1 MTKNTGHVIRIIGLV
16 IEMAGVW
23 GVVYRSRV
31 DNGQA
36 RLQLPGGSGIS
47 WPWIAVGVG
56 FVIWLTGRLVVA
68 SAARSQQKA
77 IWESQRELTP

>member
-16 IEMAGVW
+16 IEMFGVW
-23 GVVYRSRV
+23 GVY
-31 DNGQA
+31 QA
-36 RLQLPGGSGIS
+36 SAGNLKPPVQQPAGIGVS

-56 FVIWLTGRLVVA
+56 FVIWLAVRLVVA
-68 SAARSQQKA
+68 SAARSRQKA

>member
-23 GVVYRSRV
+23 GVYRASV

-36 RLQLPGGSGIS
+36 RVQQPGGSGIS